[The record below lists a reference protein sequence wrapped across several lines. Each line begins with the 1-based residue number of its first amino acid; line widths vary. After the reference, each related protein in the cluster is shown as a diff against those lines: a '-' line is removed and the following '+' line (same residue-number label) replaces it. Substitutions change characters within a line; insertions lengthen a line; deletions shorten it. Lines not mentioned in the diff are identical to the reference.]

1 MAIDFSKLSA
11 KELFELA
18 LRKEQEEQVQAQ
30 RHEQLIELQKQR
42 ALLLSAHQV
51 SLAEIERKI
60 SELTSQ
66 RGKLIAE
73 HEKSMTAIG
82 KEIGELTRKIQET
95 ERTEK
100 VKQATPPPAAPKA
113 EPPAP
118 PAPAPVAQPVPVVK
132 AAPVT
137 PPPAPAAPAAPV
149 VPPAAAAPAPV
160 TEEESA
166 AVGVGPESVTLYD
179 KDELFEIVREMMRTR
194 SFISHGLLKEQ
205 LKAKGYNVPTLSKL
219 VDQLIREGK
228 LASAGGGNYA
238 LGKKA

>member
-66 RGKLIAE
+66 RGKLLAE

-95 ERTEK
+95 ERAEK
-100 VKQATPPPAAPKA
+100 VKPAAPPPAVPKA
-113 EPPAP
+113 
-118 PAPAPVAQPVPVVK
+118 PAPAPVAKPAPVEQE

-137 PPPAPAAPAAPV
+137 PPPAPAAPVP
-149 VPPAAAAPAPV
+149 PPAAVTAPAPV

-166 AVGVGPESVTLYD
+166 AAGVGPESVTLYD